1 MSIIKFYYLGT
12 RLISCLP
19 FIFQSEIP
27 RLYSDDEDDVYLEPR
42 PLTDT
47 ERARYPNHRRY
58 EGENDNF
65 RAPNYRDPAHPKMG
79 KASGALVRFYRNGDP
94 NHPGVPIVVN
104 NAYRNF
110 ETLLVDLNSKISTP
124 TGAKFIF
131 KWPEGKEVRSVKDFQ
146 NRCVYVVSSSKQ
158 LRRNVNYGE
167 SREQFWVNKKPSAG
181 KMRNT
186 EKGLY
191 KRPASPK
198 GSPTAYSPLIVTI
211 INNLSREKR
220 EKVILN
226 PQTQQTFE
234 DWLTDI
240 NCNEIPVKTLYTEKG
255 SEVGTAAAAMRGSR
269 GGGGAGGPNPL
280 SLINHKNIGFLNN
293 TCPDSLRDQRL
304 AFKVGPP
311 FGHQRNAISMAF
323 RWRADG
329 GRF

>member
-1 MSIIKFYYLGT
+1 MS
-12 RLISCLP
+12 

-255 SEVGTAAAAMRGSR
+255 SEVGTAAATIIAVII
-269 GGGGAGGPNPL
+269 AT
-280 SLINHKNIGFLNN
+280 IATTTI
-293 TCPDSLRDQRL
+293 T
-304 AFKVGPP
+304 
-311 FGHQRNAISMAF
+311 
-323 RWRADG
+323 
-329 GRF
+329 